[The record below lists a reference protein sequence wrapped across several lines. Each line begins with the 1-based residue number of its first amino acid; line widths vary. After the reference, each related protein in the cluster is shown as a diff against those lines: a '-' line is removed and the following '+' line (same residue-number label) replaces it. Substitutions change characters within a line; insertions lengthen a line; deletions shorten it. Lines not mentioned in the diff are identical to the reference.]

1 MGGYLDYLV
10 CGRNP
15 WFGARFTLCSDTRI
29 IIIIIIIIITI
40 IIIIIITWSADS
52 DGGYLDLVCGENP
65 WFGARLETLT
75 R

>member
-15 WFGARFTLCSDTRI
+15 WFGAGFTLCSDTRI

-40 IIIIIITWSADS
+40 ITIITTIVIIIIIKEAW
-52 DGGYLDLVCGENP
+52 
-65 WFGARLETLT
+65 
-75 R
+75 